1 MRRKL
6 DENGQRGMLQLI
18 EELQVRAQKL
28 HMYFLGVKI
37 STHRIKIWN
46 YNYLEEHL
54 GANIS
59 MTAIRPIKL
68 T

>member
-46 YNYLEEHL
+46 YNYLEEH
-54 GANIS
+54 
-59 MTAIRPIKL
+59 
-68 T
+68 